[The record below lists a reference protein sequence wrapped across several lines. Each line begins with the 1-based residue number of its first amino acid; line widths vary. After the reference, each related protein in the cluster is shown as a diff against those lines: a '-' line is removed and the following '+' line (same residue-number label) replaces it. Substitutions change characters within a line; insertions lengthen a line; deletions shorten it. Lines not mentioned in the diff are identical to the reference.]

1 MHCACSLHPGRTWVP
16 PEQISL
22 VLKDVLVSLNGYQG
36 IPPPPPPAVL
46 ATASCPKEYLNE
58 SKVAQG
64 PCDGKGMKSAGLGD

>member
-1 MHCACSLHPGRTWVP
+1 MAIKEYPLA
-16 PEQISL
+16 
-22 VLKDVLVSLNGYQG
+22 
-36 IPPPPPPAVL
+36 PAVL